1 MPKEV
6 TTNQQPTTNNTKP
19 QLRSPE
25 YKYAGKESLSEII
38 GKAIPKQLIPTKKT
52 GTIFG
57 IIILAVIVLALFQFP
72 FGALMSG
79 NTEITID
86 IGYPWTFIQFDLS
99 GETALKPLGLTLDLI
114 LYLLLAYAI
123 DISINLILKNPL
135 LKSESELKQKP
146 TIFKDRKQ
154 SIAEKVT
161 DKIIPK
167 QPKK

>member
-1 MPKEV
+1 M
-6 TTNQQPTTNNTKP
+6 QPTP
-19 QLRSPE
+19 QKIE

-38 GKAIPKQLIPTKKT
+38 GKAIPKQLIPTKRM
-52 GTIFG
+52 GEIFG
-57 IIILAVIVLALFQFP
+57 IIILAVIIFAAFQFP
-72 FGALMSG
+72 FGSLMAG
-79 NTEITID
+79 NID
-86 IGYPWTFIQFDLS
+86 VTVNIGIPMHFLQFKLT
-99 GETALKPLGLTLDLI
+99 GETALKPLGLTLDLL